1 MNNNNNYKEY
11 LLDQYHTVFKEIDLL
26 MNSKD
31 KVLVAIDGNSGAG
44 KSTLSEILESIY
56 SCNVFHM
63 DHFFLRPELKTK
75 ERLDEVGGNVDY
87 VRFNDEIIK
96 GLKSGQDFKY
106 QIYNCQIEKL
116 DKYISVFPRKL
127 NIIEGVYSM
136 HPVLIDNYDLK
147 IFLRIDHKKQSH
159 RILERN
165 GNIIHQKFMNL
176 WIPLENEYFEQ
187 FKIKE
192 KSQIVIDVSDK
203 EK

>member
-87 VRFNDEIIK
+87 VRFNDEII
-96 GLKSGQDFKY
+96 
-106 QIYNCQIEKL
+106 
-116 DKYISVFPRKL
+116 
-127 NIIEGVYSM
+127 
-136 HPVLIDNYDLK
+136 
-147 IFLRIDHKKQSH
+147 
-159 RILERN
+159 
-165 GNIIHQKFMNL
+165 
-176 WIPLENEYFEQ
+176 
-187 FKIKE
+187 
-192 KSQIVIDVSDK
+192 
-203 EK
+203 